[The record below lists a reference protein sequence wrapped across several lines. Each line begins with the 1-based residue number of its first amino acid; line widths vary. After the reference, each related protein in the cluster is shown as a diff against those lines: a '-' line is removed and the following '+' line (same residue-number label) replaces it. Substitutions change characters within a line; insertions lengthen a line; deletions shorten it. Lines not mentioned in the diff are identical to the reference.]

1 MDVKTAFLNGDLD
14 EDVYMEQPTGFVEVG
29 KEDLVCKLNKSIY
42 GFYVLGI
49 KILRDRANGVLKLSQ
64 RTYIE
69 KILKRYL
76 SNPGSQHW
84 KVAKKVLRRSCILEK
99 CQADTYSILNYGGRG
114 WRGHCDS
121 ICGLK
126 GKCEVDPDIEMNFY
140 NGKMAGAKHFAEAAI
155 AASSFDSSIDFASHL
170 VMRMHRYEFGKTS
183 GMAPEFAYHEQL
195 SASEIANGAFESSS
209 MMAKCDP
216 HHDKNMAYCLKYR
229 DDEVPKDA
237 ISCIVYYTTQL
248 GTALISD
255 CLSPPRVYA
264 HVFPICGSI
273 DDKEA
278 SSKVEG
284 GVSCTLKQMNV
295 EAGGRLGH
303 FNTQNSGSDLN
314 LPMPFNTGDTT
325 SSSSTSDHH
334 SSMGLHSAA
343 TLECLNTLEER
354 PESIQTDSANRELT
368 IHGQIRQQLACAS
381 SSSVGCVMTG
391 PSKKSM

>member
-1 MDVKTAFLNGDLD
+1 MAIVAHFDFELHQMDVKTTFLNGDLD
-14 EDVYMEQPTGFVEVG
+14 EDVYMEQPTGFCRSW
-29 KEDLVCKLNKSIY
+29 KTKHMLSTHFDMKDLGEAS
-42 GFYVLGI
+42 YVLGI

-64 RTYIE
+64 RTYIGE
-69 KILKRYL
+69 DIEDVQYGQLYL

-84 KVAKKVLRRSCILEK
+84 KAAKKVLRYKKSTTGLYFYDGRRSCILEK
-99 CQADTYSILNYGGRG
+99 CQADTYNILNHGGRG

-126 GKCEVDPDIEMNFY
+126 GKYEVDPDIEMNFY
-140 NGKMAGAKHFAEAAI
+140 NGKMAGAKHFAKAAI
-155 AASSFDSSIDFASHL
+155 AASSFDSSI
-170 VMRMHRYEFGKTS
+170 VRMHRYEFGKPS

-195 SASEIANGAFESSS
+195 FASEIANGAFESSS
-209 MMAKCDP
+209 MMAKCNP
-216 HHDKNMAYCLKYR
+216 YHDKNMAYCLKYR
-229 DDEVPKDA
+229 DDE
-237 ISCIVYYTTQL
+237 YTTQAK

-255 CLSPPRVYA
+255 CLSLPRVYA

-284 GVSCTLKQMNV
+284 GVSCTLEVQGRTNQKQRNV

-343 TLECLNTLEER
+343 TLECLT
-354 PESIQTDSANRELT
+354 S
-368 IHGQIRQQLACAS
+368 
-381 SSSVGCVMTG
+381 
-391 PSKKSM
+391 